1 MHVCILTT
9 GFPRFQGDLFGAFV
23 LEMARA
29 LVGGGTQ
36 VTVVAPHEK
45 GIARVETVDGIEVRR
60 FRYFLPGLQAVA
72 YGGGIPTN
80 LRSSWLARL
89 QVPLFLL
96 AFAYAARKWGRPCDL
111 YHCQWTITA
120 AVAWLATLGRRQRP
134 ILLSVR
140 GSDMMISAHPLGRRL
155 NQWLVARVDAITA
168 VSEQI
173 ARRLADHGVEDRTHV
188 VANGVSDR
196 FAPGDRQAARRALQ
210 LPADTVI
217 CLFVGMLVPVK
228 GLDNLLQAVSQIDER
243 FLLVLVGDGPER
255 ERLLALADELG
266 IKDRVE
272 FAGACSSDDV
282 PKWMDASDLLVLPS
296 LSEGRPN
303 VVLEAHASGRATIA
317 TDVGGTGELIEHEQT
332 GLLVPSS
339 DPDAL
344 ADALR
349 TLIDDDNK
357 RDKFGK
363 QARQR
368 LLEKGLTWQTTAT
381 TMRSLYDQLIERD
394 ACVAS

>member
-29 LVGGGTQ
+29 LVAGGTQ

-96 AFAYAARKWGRPCDL
+96 AFACAARRWGRTCDL

-120 AVAWLATLGRRQRP
+120 AVAWLANRGHRRP

-140 GSDMMISAHPLGRRL
+140 GSDMMLSDHSIGRHMNR
-155 NQWLVARVDAITA
+155 WLVSRADTITA

-173 ARRLADHGVEDRTHV
+173 AGRLAEHGVGAKTHV

-196 FAPGDRQAARRALQ
+196 FLPKDRLASRHELQ
-210 LPADTVI
+210 LPAEAII

-228 GLDNLLQAVSQIDER
+228 GLDVLLQAVSQIDNER
-243 FLLVLVGDGPER
+243 LLLVLVGDGPER
-255 ERLLALADELG
+255 AALEHCVEHLGLSERV
-266 IKDRVE
+266 KFV
-272 FAGACSSDDV
+272 GACSSDDV
-282 PKWMDASDLLVLPS
+282 PKWMAASDLLVLSS

-303 VVLEAHASGRATIA
+303 VVLEAHASGRATVA

-332 GLLVPSS
+332 GLLVPPS
-339 DPDAL
+339 DPVAL
-344 ADALR
+344 AEALR
-349 TLIDDDNK
+349 ALIDDDNR
-357 RDKFGK
+357 RDRMGK

-368 LLEKGLTWQTTAT
+368 LLEKGLTWQGTAT
-381 TMRSLYDQLIERD
+381 AIRTLYDQMMERR